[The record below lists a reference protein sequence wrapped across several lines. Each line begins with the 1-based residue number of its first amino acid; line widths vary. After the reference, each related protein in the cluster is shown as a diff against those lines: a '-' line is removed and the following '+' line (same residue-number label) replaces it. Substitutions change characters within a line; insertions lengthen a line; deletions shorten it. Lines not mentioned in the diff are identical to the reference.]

1 MHSNLIVAR
10 MDVRSSAEVAQLFA
24 EFDST
29 DMPQRMG
36 TLRRRLFTYNGL
48 YFHLQDFAEDDG
60 GERIQ
65 ASRNDPRFMKIS
77 YDLQPF
83 IQPYDPETW
92 RTPADAMATRFYDWT
107 ASE

>member
-10 MDVRSSAEVAQLFA
+10 MDVRSSAEVAKIFA
-24 EFDST
+24 EFDRT

-36 TLRRRLFTYNGL
+36 TLRRRLFSYNGL

-60 GERIQ
+60 GERIEQ
-65 ASRNDPRFMKIS
+65 SRNDPRFMKIS

-92 RTPADAMATRFYDWT
+92 RSPADAMATRFYDWAAT
-107 ASE
+107 E